1 MMHAF
6 YDNNAKA
13 EFIWDD
19 ERGVITCA
27 ANPKLATD
35 LMDDMRQAFKEGE
48 IGATP
53 DLPTVITI
61 KRDPLF
67 NIPEFLAVL
76 GQGSVMAQNWYV
88 LPPELKWKMADSVIE
103 YLQPETDENGKE
115 LIY

>member
-1 MMHAF
+1 MYAF
-6 YDNNAKA
+6 YDKNAKA

-19 ERGVITCA
+19 ERGIITCA
-27 ANPKLATD
+27 AKPKLAAD
-35 LMDDMRQAFKEGE
+35 LMDDMRQAFAAGE
-48 IGATP
+48 ISATP
-53 DLPTVITI
+53 SNPSEITI

-88 LPPELKWKMADSVIE
+88 LPRKLKWKMADSVIE
-103 YLQPETDENGKE
+103 YLEPETDENGKE